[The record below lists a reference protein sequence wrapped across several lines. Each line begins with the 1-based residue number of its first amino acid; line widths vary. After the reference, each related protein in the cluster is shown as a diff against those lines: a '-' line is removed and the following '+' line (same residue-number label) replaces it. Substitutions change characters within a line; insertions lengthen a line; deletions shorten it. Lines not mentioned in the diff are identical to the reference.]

1 MRWCGWTFVNHCQ
14 FTPLLLDLRL
24 NSAFRQ
30 NEINLNHDKYFFWSK
45 KKIAPTL
52 LIHQLVFFRRIDNAL
67 NS

>member
-1 MRWCGWTFVNHCQ
+1 MKLIYQ
-14 FTPLLLDLRL
+14 
-24 NSAFRQ
+24 
-30 NEINLNHDKYFFWSK
+30 IHDKYSFSSK